1 MNTIIV
7 SVNGLYL
14 TQVVSDPK
22 PGEFAIDGQS
32 IIIGG
37 RFDGRE
43 CNDLVVTKE
52 DKGEY
57 FLYTETVR
65 GKGKMNRR
73 NFPG

>member
-1 MNTIIV
+1 MNTISV
-7 SVNGLYL
+7 SVNGLHL
-14 TQVVSDPK
+14 TQVDSDPK

-43 CNDLVVTKE
+43 SNDLVVMKE

-57 FLYTETVR
+57 FQFTETVR
-65 GKGKMNRR
+65 GKGKMNMR